1 MTITLQLWMLIPGAL
16 VIAGVVMI
24 GIAGK
29 QSGMLGGLFE
39 GLLGTA
45 LLAGAALFL
54 LGRLL
59 A

>member
-39 GLLGTA
+39 GLLGAA